1 MLGNKQMREFSVC
14 RPPVYHQS
22 HVNLNAMAT
31 ESRGPLYCSQVVPD
45 LDSSYRPTATSVSI
59 ILSFFPLGR
68 RRCFKAEVTTRELK
82 FPTGSRWARGLARTR
97 TRKAL
102 SSPNWI
108 QMAVFVQ
115 GHRQHRHWECGEG
128 NDSEGRGCSCTA
140 LRSQRPGWRSAGC
153 VVPVAPDTPVPLD
166 TESGDTLGFNH
177 GLNYVLSG
185 SRKETGSSNI
195 TSYKYWG

>member
-1 MLGNKQMREFSVC
+1 MSITPAAATD
-14 RPPVYHQS
+14 PPLHLFQS
-22 HVNLNAMAT
+22 FCH
-31 ESRGPLYCSQVVPD
+31 
-45 LDSSYRPTATSVSI
+45 
-59 ILSFFPLGR
+59 FFPLGR

-185 SRKETGSSNI
+185 SQKETGFSNI
-195 TSYKYWG
+195 TSYKYWEWGLLLLFIEQGPYNYIHLKERRYAVYARL